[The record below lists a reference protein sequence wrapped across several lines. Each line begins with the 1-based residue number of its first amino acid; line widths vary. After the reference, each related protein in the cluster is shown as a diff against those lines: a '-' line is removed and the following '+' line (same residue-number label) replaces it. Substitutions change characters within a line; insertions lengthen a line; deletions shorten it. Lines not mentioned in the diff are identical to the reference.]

1 MFCTGRKMSAREAA
15 SRGLVT
21 QVFDGARFEEE
32 VEAQLNKL
40 ADVPTAVSEQEINFR
55 SSGLGRYF

>member
-1 MFCTGRKMSAREAA
+1 MFCTGRKMFAREAA

-21 QVFDGARFEEE
+21 QVFDGAKFEEE

-40 ADVPTAVSEQEINFR
+40 ADVPTAVSEEINFR
-55 SSGLGRYF
+55 SS